1 MTECDL
7 DYLEEMYTRMQEA
20 GFTISKADFSQEFLG
35 KGASYL
41 TSMRARQRNVPEEV
55 FHSFAQKLQTQMD
68 EEAERIRVQENELQ
82 ARMRLQGKRADFLR
96 DIQRHLSASGE
107 QDNAGRRQSRSYSL
121 THMLQIVLGL
131 KRRDTAAS

>member
-55 FHSFAQKLQTQMD
+55 FHSFAQKLQTQVD
-68 EEAERIRVQENELQ
+68 EEAERIRAHENELQ
-82 ARMRLQGKRADFLR
+82 TRMRLQGKRADFLR

-107 QDNAGRRQSRSYSL
+107 QDNAGKSNPKGYSFL
-121 THMLQIVLGL
+121 RLLQTALGL
-131 KRRDTAAS
+131 KHTDTSAL